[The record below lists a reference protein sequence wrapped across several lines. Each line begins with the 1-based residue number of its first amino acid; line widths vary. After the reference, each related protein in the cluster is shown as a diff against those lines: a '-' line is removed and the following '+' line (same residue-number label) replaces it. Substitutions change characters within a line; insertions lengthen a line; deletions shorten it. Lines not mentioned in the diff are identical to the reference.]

1 MANYADLLV
10 ITHESVGEK
19 MAGPGIRYWEISR
32 ALGSHGVKVT
42 LGTPLPSSRTA
53 PGVEVRQFLWEDPR
67 TLEELIASHKV
78 VLSNG
83 PVLARIIHILGY
95 PIEKPTIV
103 DIYYSPEIEQMM
115 LNLTMNREISILD
128 AAALDDLHAYL
139 HQGDFFICA
148 TEKQYDFWS
157 GALLAAGR
165 LNSLTVGKD
174 YTIDHLLKIVPMGF
188 PEDPPASGKPA
199 LKGVVS
205 GIGKDD
211 KVIYWGGG
219 IWDWT
224 DPLTLLEALKI
235 VLRERQDVR
244 LVFGTL
250 HHYEKKIVPHMS
262 VADRMLD
269 FISREGWRDRYVF
282 FLDWVPYDQRG
293 SYLLEVDIG
302 TSLTLRTIENRYAAR
317 ARLMDYLWAGLPCVI
332 SEGDEIAEILQRIGL
347 AKIVLPGD
355 IAGVAEAI
363 LSILGDQQSERTTW
377 RRISELT
384 QHLTWPAV
392 VKPLLEFLNHPALA
406 ADAVVARS
414 VLRHQ
419 IPLRREWEELRQQ
432 NMALKHQIDMFNQ
445 RRSIRLINFI
455 NGLIG
460 RH

>member
-1 MANYADLLV
+1 MAKYAELLV

-42 LGTPLPSSRTA
+42 LATPLPSTRTA
-53 PGVEVRQFLWEDPR
+53 TGVEVRQFLWEDPKA
-67 TLEELIASHKV
+67 LEDLIASHQV

-83 PVLARIIHILGY
+83 PVLARVIHILGH

-115 LNLTMNREISILD
+115 LNLTMDREISVLD
-128 AAALDDLHAYL
+128 AAARDDLHTYL

-174 YTIDHLLKIVPMGF
+174 YTIDHFLRIVPMGF
-188 PEDPPASGKPA
+188 PEDPPGRGQPA
-199 LKGVVS
+199 LKGVVP
-205 GIGKDD
+205 GIGESD
-211 KVIYWGGG
+211 KIIYWGGG

-224 DPLTLLEALKI
+224 DPITLLEAFKV

-250 HHYEKKIVPHMS
+250 HHYERKIVPHMS

-269 FISREGWRDRYVF
+269 FIDREGWRDKYVF

-302 TSLTLRTIENRYAAR
+302 LSLTLKTIENRYAAR

-332 SEGDEIAEILQRIGL
+332 SEGDEIAEVLRRIGL
-347 AKIVLPGD
+347 AKIVSPGD
-355 IAGVAEAI
+355 ITSVAEAI
-363 LSILGDQQSERTTW
+363 LSILDDQRSESKGYRHITD
-377 RRISELT
+377 LT
-384 QHLTWPAV
+384 RDLTWSAV
-392 VKPLLEFLNHPALA
+392 VKPLLEFLRSPELA
-406 ADAVVARS
+406 ADAAIARS
-414 VLRHQ
+414 VLRNQ

-432 NMALKHQIDMFNQ
+432 NASLRHQIDMFNQ
-445 RRSIRLINFI
+445 RRSTRLINFV
-455 NGLIG
+455 NKVIG
-460 RH
+460 RI

>member
-1 MANYADLLV
+1 
-10 ITHESVGEK
+10 
-19 MAGPGIRYWEISR
+19 
-32 ALGSHGVKVT
+32 
-42 LGTPLPSSRTA
+42 LPSTRTA
-53 PGVEVRQFLWEDPR
+53 PKVESRQVLWEDPN
-67 TLEELIASHKV
+67 TLEDLIANHQV

-83 PVLARIIHILGY
+83 PVLARIVHILGH

-103 DIYYSPEIEQMM
+103 DIYYSPAIEQMM
-115 LNLTMNREISILD
+115 LNLTMNRDISVLD
-128 AAALDDLHAYL
+128 AAALDDLFVYL
-139 HQGDFFICA
+139 HQGDFFVCA

-165 LNSLTVGKD
+165 LNSQTLGKD
-174 YTIDHLLKIVPMGF
+174 YTLDRFLRIVPMGF
-188 PEDPPASGKPA
+188 SEEPPAPGQPA
-199 LKGVVS
+199 LKGIVP
-205 GIGKDD
+205 GIGEGD

-224 DPLTLLEALKI
+224 DPITLLEAFKI

-269 FISREGWRDRYVF
+269 FIDREGWRDRYVF

-302 TSLTLRTIENRYAAR
+302 ISLTLKTIENRYAAR
-317 ARLMDYLWAGLPCVI
+317 ARLMDYLWAELPCVI
-332 SEGDEIAEILQRIGL
+332 SEGDEIAEILKRIGL
-347 AKIVLPGD
+347 ATIVSPGD
-355 IAGVAEAI
+355 VSGVAEAL
-363 LSILGDQQSERTTW
+363 LSILGDKRSERAP
-377 RRISELT
+377 RQHFSEVK

-392 VKPLLEFLNHPALA
+392 VKPLLEFLEGPELA
-406 ADAVVARS
+406 DDAVVARS

-432 NMALKHQIDMFNQ
+432 NMSLRHQIDMFNQ
-445 RRSIRLINFI
+445 RRSTRLINFI
-455 NGLIG
+455 NRVIG
-460 RH
+460 RR

>member
-1 MANYADLLV
+1 MAKYAELLV

-42 LGTPLPSSRTA
+42 LATPLPSTRTA
-53 PGVEVRQFLWEDPR
+53 EGVEVRQFLWEDPKA
-67 TLEELIASHKV
+67 LEDLIASHQV

-83 PVLARIIHILGY
+83 PVLARVVHILGH

-115 LNLTMNREISILD
+115 LNLTMDREISVLD
-128 AAALDDLHAYL
+128 AAARDDLHVYL

-165 LNSLTVGKD
+165 LNSLTVGRD
-174 YTIDHLLKIVPMGF
+174 YTIDHFLRIVPMGF
-188 PEDPPASGKPA
+188 PEDPPARGQPA
-199 LKGVVS
+199 LKGVVP
-205 GIGKDD
+205 GIGESD
-211 KVIYWGGG
+211 KIIYWGGG

-224 DPLTLLEALKI
+224 DPITLLEAFKV

-269 FISREGWRDRYVF
+269 FIDREGWRDRYVF

-302 TSLTLRTIENRYAAR
+302 LSLTLKTIENRYAAR

-332 SEGDEIAEILQRIGL
+332 SEGDEIAEVLRRIGL
-347 AKIVLPGD
+347 AKIVSPGD
-355 IAGVAEAI
+355 ITSVAEAI
-363 LSILGDQQSERTTW
+363 LSILDGQRSE
-377 RRISELT
+377 SKGY
-384 QHLTWPAV
+384 QHIADLARDLTWSAV
-392 VKPLLEFLNHPALA
+392 VKPLLEFLRSPELA
-406 ADAVVARS
+406 ADAAIARS
-414 VLRHQ
+414 VLRNQ

-432 NMALKHQIDMFNQ
+432 NVSLRHQIDMFNQ
-445 RRSIRLINFI
+445 RRSTRLINFV
-455 NGLIG
+455 NKVIG
-460 RH
+460 RI

>member
-1 MANYADLLV
+1 MTKYAELLV

-32 ALGSHGVKVT
+32 ALGSYGVKVT
-42 LGTPLPSSRTA
+42 LAAPLPSTRTA
-53 PGVEVRQFLWEDPR
+53 AGVEVRQFLWEDPKA
-67 TLEELIASHKV
+67 LEDLIASHQV

-83 PVLARIIHILGY
+83 PVLARVVHNLGH

-115 LNLTMNREISILD
+115 LNLTMDREISVLD

-165 LNSLTVGKD
+165 LNSLTVGRD
-174 YTIDHLLKIVPMGF
+174 YTIDHFLRIVPMGF
-188 PEDPPASGKPA
+188 PEDPPTRGQPA
-199 LKGVVS
+199 LKGVVP
-205 GIGKDD
+205 GIGESD
-211 KVIYWGGG
+211 KIIYWGGG

-224 DPLTLLEALKI
+224 DPITLLEAFKV

-269 FISREGWRDRYVF
+269 FIDREGWRDRFVF

-302 TSLTLRTIENRYAAR
+302 LSLTLKTIENRYAAR

-332 SEGDEIAEILQRIGL
+332 SEGDEIAEVLRRIGL
-347 AKIVLPGD
+347 AKIVSPGD
-355 IAGVAEAI
+355 ITGVAEAI
-363 LSILGDQQSERTTW
+363 LSILGGQPGEFKGHQHIAD
-377 RRISELT
+377 LT
-384 QHLTWPAV
+384 RDLTWPAV
-392 VKPLLEFLNHPALA
+392 VKPLLEFLRSPELA
-406 ADAVVARS
+406 ADAAIARS
-414 VLRHQ
+414 VLRNQ

-432 NMALKHQIDMFNQ
+432 NVSLRHQIDMFNQ
-445 RRSIRLINFI
+445 RRSTRLINFV
-455 NGLIG
+455 NKVIG
-460 RH
+460 RI